1 MNPLSF
7 IVVFALIIAVPVMIF
22 MLVEQGRRLRDLE
35 RKVTELSR
43 GSVSLDP
50 ALIAPHPTIKPPELP
65 VVEEHALTEQV
76 RSSHH
81 TTSES
86 LEQRIGQRALGWV
99 AVVVLLFAM
108 AFFVRYAFQ
117 NQWVGP
123 LGRVTIGIVVGLA
136 LVVRGRSYWRR
147 GWHVF
152 SQMLTAA
159 GVVLLY
165 LSTFSAF
172 GFYHLLPQRVA
183 GVFLMALVAESALLA
198 DRYRAP
204 AIALITII
212 GGLLTPMLMH
222 SEHDQYQSLFVYLA
236 VLNAGTIALLSRHP
250 WPGIGTVAL
259 VGTQVLF
266 WMWHDENMHPE
277 KLLAASAFQ
286 FVMFAMYLA
295 HAAILQARGRPRV
308 RWEDAMRLV
317 LNAGFGYWA
326 VWQLLADEYR
336 TWMGSLAMVMA
347 VIYVAFA
354 QWSWRARNR
363 DPRLVLA
370 AITTAV
376 AFIAITAAL
385 EADMPWIGLA
395 WAAEASVLWWFGLR
409 VAAKPLRVMA
419 AILSVMALIYVVYIN
434 AEYDSRPQLL
444 LNRYALS
451 SLATI
456 GCFVASLLAS
466 RIRLRQLL
474 GTDRLLL
481 AIKVVACIVLIW
493 FVVSVDLYDHFM
505 TVGSETFHQL
515 DTFRLAQMALSAWWS
530 IYAGCVLAVGF
541 KLREALLRWTAL
553 AIFAATVGKAFF
565 VDLAGL
571 DQLYRIVAFFVLAML
586 LGAAAWAYQRFNP
599 SE

>member
-1 MNPLSF
+1 
-7 IVVFALIIAVPVMIF
+7 
-22 MLVEQGRRLRDLE
+22 
-35 RKVTELSR
+35 
-43 GSVSLDP
+43 
-50 ALIAPHPTIKPPELP
+50 
-65 VVEEHALTEQV
+65 
-76 RSSHH
+76 
-81 TTSES
+81 
-86 LEQRIGQRALGWV
+86 
-99 AVVVLLFAM
+99 
-108 AFFVRYAFQ
+108 
-117 NQWVGP
+117 
-123 LGRVTIGIVVGLA
+123 VTIGIVVGLA

-159 GVVLLY
+159 GIVLLY

-204 AIALITII
+204 AIALMAVV

-236 VLNAGTIALLSRHP
+236 VLNAGTIALLSRHA
-250 WPGIGTVAL
+250 WPGIGTIAL
-259 VGTQVLF
+259 IGTQTLF

-286 FVMFAMYLA
+286 FVMFVLYLA

-308 RWEDAMRLV
+308 RWEDAVRLV

-336 TWMGSLAMVMA
+336 QWMGSLAMAMA
-347 VIYVAFA
+347 VVYVAFA

-363 DPRLVLA
+363 DQRLVFA
-370 AITTAV
+370 AIATAV
-376 AFIAITAAL
+376 AFIAITAAI

-409 VAAKPLRVMA
+409 IGAKPLRAMA
-419 AILSVMALIYVVYIN
+419 AVLSVMAVIYVVYIN

-466 RIRLRQLL
+466 RVRLHQLV
-474 GTDRLLL
+474 GTDRVLL

-493 FVVSVDLYDHFM
+493 YVVSVDLYDHFM

-515 DTFRLAQMALSAWWS
+515 DTFRLSQMALSAWWS
-530 IYAGCVLAVGF
+530 IYAGCVLAAGF
-541 KLREALLRWTAL
+541 KLRESLLRWTAL
-553 AIFAATVGKAFF
+553 AIFAATVGKAFL

-571 DQLYRIVAFFVLAML
+571 DQLYRIVAFFILAVL